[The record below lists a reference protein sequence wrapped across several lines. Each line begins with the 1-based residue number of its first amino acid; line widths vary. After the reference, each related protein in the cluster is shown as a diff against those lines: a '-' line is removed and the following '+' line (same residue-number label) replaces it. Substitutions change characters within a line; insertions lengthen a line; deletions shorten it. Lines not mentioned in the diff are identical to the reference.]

1 MNIEKIKQ
9 AIYKHPAIFSI
20 SVVLILL
27 TVFQFEFVDD
37 QWRDNRGRSLLYLA
51 AENGDVDKVK
61 SLLENV
67 ETPDQRDDCK
77 WTPLM
82 RAAQNGHLD
91 VSRLLIDAGADV
103 NARDKGGY
111 SVLMVA
117 SGADNADIL
126 KLLTRKGARI
136 NEQDDGLGWTALI
149 WSAKEGRYSNVAAL
163 LEAGADTSLRDSTG
177 KSAYDWSVE
186 KGYVAIAEKLKIQ

>member
-9 AIYKHPAIFSI
+9 VIYKHPVIFSI

-27 TVFQFEFVDD
+27 TLFQFEFVDD

-51 AENGDVDKVK
+51 AENGDVDKVQ

-82 RAAQNGHLD
+82 RAAQNGHLE
-91 VSRLLIDAGADV
+91 VSKLLINAGADV
-103 NARDKGGY
+103 NARDK
-111 SVLMVA
+111 
-117 SGADNADIL
+117 
-126 KLLTRKGARI
+126 KGIRVRPYI
-136 NEQDDGLGWTALI
+136 
-149 WSAKEGRYSNVAAL
+149 
-163 LEAGADTSLRDSTG
+163 
-177 KSAYDWSVE
+177 
-186 KGYVAIAEKLKIQ
+186 